1 MFKASA
7 PELPDQPNYF
17 IKNVYMSINYFRKYP
32 KKMLLVLKE
41 VDKKLGLKNEDD
53 DDFKFDKE
61 NGAEVMQELKN
72 ILHEFK
78 SVP

>member
-1 MFKASA
+1 MFDRKV
-7 PELPDQPNYF
+7 PDQPNYF

-32 KKMLLVLKE
+32 KKMLMVLKE
-41 VDKKLGLKNEDD
+41 VDKKLDLNETEG
-53 DDFKFDKE
+53 DFKFDKE
-61 NGAEVMQELKN
+61 NEAEVMQELKN